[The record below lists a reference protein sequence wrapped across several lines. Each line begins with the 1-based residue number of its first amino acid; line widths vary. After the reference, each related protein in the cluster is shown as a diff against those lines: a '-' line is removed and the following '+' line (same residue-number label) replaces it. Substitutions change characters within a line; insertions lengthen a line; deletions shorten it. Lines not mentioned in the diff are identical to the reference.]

1 MRGEAVDAGFWK
13 GRAVI
18 PHQLLVHGELR
29 PKRKKSPDPIDLRR
43 KSTGSGMRRALAGMD
58 LDLDSGVRGTYG
70 LVGDDVAADWEA
82 HAGAVSEGGGCG
94 ACAAA
99 AQDAGPRRG

>member
-1 MRGEAVDAGFWK
+1 
-13 GRAVI
+13 
-18 PHQLLVHGELR
+18 
-29 PKRKKSPDPIDLRR
+29 
-43 KSTGSGMRRALAGMD
+43 MD

-70 LVGDDVAADWEA
+70 LVGDDVAADGEA
-82 HAGAVSEGGGCG
+82 HAGAVSEGRGCG